1 MTPEETIQRVRDAMA
16 AFNRGDIAAMGEFV
30 HPDFTYTIRGR
41 ASVSGVYQG
50 WEAMATVLGRIM
62 ELTGGTMKATPE
74 VVLADDEHVLM
85 YQKVSGS
92 RPDGRTYDSHQ
103 AYRYRLKDGLIID
116 GETIPVDQHAFAEFL
131 A

>member
-1 MTPEETIQRVRDAMA
+1 MTAAESIQRVREAME
-16 AFNRGDIAAMGEFV
+16 AFNRGDIAAMGRV
-30 HPDFTYTIRGR
+30 AHPEFTYTVRGR
-41 ASVSGVYQG
+41 ASVSGEYRG
-50 WEAMATVLGRIM
+50 WEAMAAVLARIM

-85 YQKVSGS
+85 YQKVTGS

-103 AYRYRLKDGLIID
+103 AYRYRIEDGLVIE
-116 GETIPVDQHAFAEFL
+116 GETIPVDQQAFAEFL